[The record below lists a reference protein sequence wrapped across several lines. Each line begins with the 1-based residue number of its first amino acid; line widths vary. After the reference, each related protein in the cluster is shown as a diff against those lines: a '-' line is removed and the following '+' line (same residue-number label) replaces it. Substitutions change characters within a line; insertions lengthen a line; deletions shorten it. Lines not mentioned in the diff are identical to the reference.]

1 MSLMK
6 KYRTIFTHLT
16 GFGCMVI
23 LFASCSNTKNL
34 GPGQNLFV
42 GAKEKIKSTDR
53 LPSSKR
59 KDLQSQMAS
68 LVRPEPNAS
77 ILGVRFKLTVFN
89 MFKEPKKKKGLVY
102 WLKYKVGEPPVLAS
116 NSVLEKNRLVLQS
129 HLENEGFFRDS
140 VVMDTSVKNKKLSV
154 TYTALVDTQYRINH
168 VSYPNDSGIIAKN
181 IQQYATGKKYVLLR
195 PNNPYS
201 LDVIKDERTRIDARL
216 KDKGFYYFSPDYLLA
231 RTDSTIGN
239 HKVDIDMKL
248 KPETPAMAKLPYY
261 INNVYVFADY
271 DINADTARRKAKLFE
286 GYHIIDPNN
295 KYNPKIFSRTLVF
308 KRGDLYNRTDH
319 NLSLNRLITLGI
331 YKFVKVRFEP
341 ARDSVQKLN
350 AFYYLTPTNTKSIR
364 FEVSGL
370 TKSNNATGG
379 EFSANWRHRNLF
391 KGAELLTIAANFGF
405 QTQISSGYNVNTLS
419 YGLEADLYVPRI
431 IAPFRLNT
439 SSAYVPQTKFGASY
453 KFYNRTTLYT
463 LRSIGASYG
472 YIWKDGVK
480 NEHEF
485 TLININA
492 VKPANFTDSFKAL
505 IDTNLTVRR
514 SVEKQFIIGSIY
526 NYNYNSQAQANTKR
540 NNFYFNGNIDLSG
553 NLLGLAT
560 GANIN
565 EGDKKKILGQEFTQY
580 VKLEGDFRHYLRLGK
595 YNSFNTRLDA
605 GVAVAYGNDTLVPF
619 IKEFFAGGVSDL
631 RGFRARTLV
640 GAYYAGNP
648 REKLIY
654 DQPGDVKLLLTAEYR
669 AKLFSILRYALFADA
684 GNVWTLKY
692 DTSRPGSK
700 FYSSQ
705 FLNQIAVDAGIGLRA
720 DISILIVRLDVAFP
734 LRLPYNL
741 PSGEKYKIDFGDS
754 EWRKNNIVWNLA
766 IGYPF

>member
-1 MSLMK
+1 MNLK
-6 KYRTIFTHLT
+6 KIHSIHFKHLAVFA
-16 GFGCMVI
+16 GLV
-23 LFASCSNTKNL
+23 LLLASCSNTKNL

-42 GAKEKIKSTDR
+42 GSKEKIKSTDKI
-53 LPSSKR
+53 PSKKR
-59 KDLQSQMAS
+59 KELESEMSS
-68 LVRPEPNAS
+68 LVRPEPNS
-77 ILGVRFKLTVFN
+77 TILGARFKLTVFN
-89 MFKEPKKKKGLVY
+89 MFKEPKKPKGLIY

-116 NSVLEKNRLVLQS
+116 NSALEKNRLVLQS

-154 TYTALVDTQYRINH
+154 TYTALVDTQYIINN
-168 VSYPNDSGIIAKN
+168 VSYPNDSSVLAKN
-181 IQQYATGKKYVLLR
+181 IQRYAVGKKYVLLK

-216 KDKGFYYFSPDYLLA
+216 KDKGFYYFNPDYLLA
-231 RTDSTIGN
+231 KADSTIGN
-239 HKVDIDMKL
+239 HKVDIDL
-248 KPETPAMAKLPYY
+248 RIKPETPSNARLPYY

-271 DINADTARRKAKLFE
+271 DINSDTTRRKAKLFE
-286 GYHIIDPNN
+286 GYRIVDPNH

-308 KRGDLYNRTDH
+308 KPGELYNRTDH

-350 AFYYLTPTNTKSIR
+350 AFYYLTPTNVKSIR

-379 EFSANWRHRNLF
+379 EFSTNWRHRNLF
-391 KGAELLTIAANFGF
+391 KGAELFTIAANFGF

-419 YGLEADLYVPRI
+419 YGLEANLFVPRI

-453 KFYNRTTLYT
+453 KFYNRTTQYT
-463 LRSIGASYG
+463 LRSIGGTYG
-472 YIWKDGVK
+472 YVWKDNIK

-526 NYNYNSQAQANTKR
+526 NYNYNSQAQANTKK
-540 NNFYFNGNIDLSG
+540 NNFYFNGNVDASG
-553 NLLGLAT
+553 NLLGLIT
-560 GANIN
+560 GANVLKG
-565 EGDKKKILGQEFTQY
+565 EKKKILGQEFTQY
-580 VKLEGDFRHYLRLGK
+580 IKLEGDFRHYLKLGK
-595 YNSFNTRLDA
+595 YNSFNTRFDA
-605 GVAVAYGNDTLVPF
+605 GIAAAYGNDTLVPF

-640 GAYYAGNP
+640 GGYYAGNP
-648 REKLIY
+648 REKLVW
-654 DQPGDVKLLLTAEYR
+654 DQPGDVKLLLSAEYR

-692 DTSRPGSK
+692 DSERPGSK
-700 FYSSQ
+700 FSSKD
-705 FLNQIAVDAGIGLRA
+705 FMSQIAVDAGIGLRA
-720 DISILIVRLDVAFP
+720 DVSILILRLDVAFP
-734 LRLPYNL
+734 LHLPYNL
-741 PSGEKYKIDFGDS
+741 PNGEKYKIDFGDS